1 MNATFTL
8 VLTFAA
14 VFLPALALFVAGL
27 AREARTVPAPVYL
40 RRR

>member
-1 MNATFTL
+1 MHATLIL
-8 VLTFAA
+8 VLTFLA

-27 AREARTVPAPVYL
+27 ARQARSIPAVS